1 MKKIYLFC
9 TRIRMY
15 LTEIPIMILFMIALR
30 YNQESKEVMKLY
42 PLLIFL
48 AAAMI
53 FIVVYFFRAISI
65 SFEEIRYHGLYSS
78 RDHAEINEGKE
89 LIITLY
95 EKRRIRLELF
105 GNDGK
110 PPELSWVKDDENYTP
125 IDIFLFRGK
134 AIGGKRKIKSLL
146 KYFGVEDTAIESI
159 FNKENFSREYE
170 YVSLMSESFED
181 KTVIRLK
188 MKETV

>member
-1 MKKIYLFC
+1 
-9 TRIRMY
+9 MY